1 MYCESCGS
9 FINDGEAF
17 CSNCGSPAPRDSAPA
32 APSPAPAPA
41 PAPQATIQ
49 PIMQPAPQPAAQPVP
64 QPIQPAYQQP
74 YQQPQYQQTSYQA
87 PTYQQPVQMAQSIY
101 QPVYQQ
107 PVIIT
112 PIDNR
117 TRINGAATAG
127 LIFGIINLCTSWIPL
142 LNGIPA
148 ILGLIFSIAG
158 VSKKNAGGKGRAI
171 AGLIMSSVGL
181 FICILIIIE
190 LIVGGELD
198 Y

>member
-17 CSNCGSPAPRDSAPA
+17 CSNCGSPAPRNSAPA
-32 APSPAPAPA
+32 APAPA
-41 PAPQATIQ
+41 PAPQATVQ
-49 PIMQPAPQPAAQPVP
+49 PITQPV
-64 QPIQPAYQQP
+64 QTAYQP
-74 YQQPQYQQTSYQA
+74 YQQPQYQA
-87 PTYQQPVQMAQSIY
+87 PTYQQPVQMAQPIY

>member
-17 CSNCGSPAPRDSAPA
+17 CSNCGSPAPKNSAPA
-32 APSPAPAPA
+32 APAPAPA
-41 PAPQATIQ
+41 PAPQAMVQ
-49 PIMQPAPQPAAQPVP
+49 PIMQPAPQPMAQPE
-64 QPIQPAYQQP
+64 YQQP
-74 YQQPQYQQTSYQA
+74 YQQPQYQTPQYQA
-87 PTYQQPVQMAQSIY
+87 PTYQQPVQTVQPIY

-142 LNGIPA
+142 LNTLPA
-148 ILGLIFSIAG
+148 ILGLIFSIVG
-158 VSKKNAGGKGRAI
+158 VSKKDAGGKGRAI

-181 FICILIIIE
+181 LIVILIVIE
-190 LIVGGELD
+190 LIVGGELE

>member
-9 FINDGEAF
+9 FINPGEAF
-17 CSNCGSPAPRDSAPA
+17 CSNCGSPAPKNSAPA
-32 APSPAPAPA
+32 TPAPA
-41 PAPQATIQ
+41 PAPQATVQ

-87 PTYQQPVQMAQSIY
+87 PTYQQPVQMAQPIY

-117 TRINGAATAG
+117 KRINGAATAG
-127 LIFGIINLCTSWIPL
+127 LIFGIITLCVSWIPVV
-142 LNGIPA
+142 NGLPA
-148 ILGLIFSIAG
+148 IPGLIFSIAG
-158 VSKKNAGGKGRAI
+158 VAKKDAGGKGRAI
-171 AGLIMSSVGL
+171 TGLIMSSIGL
-181 FICILIIIE
+181 FISILFIIE
-190 LIVGGELD
+190 MIAGELN

>member
-9 FINDGEAF
+9 FINPGEAF
-17 CSNCGSPAPRDSAPA
+17 CSNCGSPAPKDSAPA

-41 PAPQATIQ
+41 PAPQATVQ
-49 PIMQPAPQPAAQPVP
+49 PITQPV
-64 QPIQPAYQQP
+64 QTAYQP
-74 YQQPQYQQTSYQA
+74 YQQPQYQQPAYQA
-87 PTYQQPVQMAQSIY
+87 PTYQQPVQMAQPIY

-142 LNGIPA
+142 LNVIPA

>member
-9 FINDGEAF
+9 FINPGEAF
-17 CSNCGSPAPRDSAPA
+17 CSNCGSPAPKNSAPA

-41 PAPQATIQ
+41 QAPQATVQ
-49 PIMQPAPQPAAQPVP
+49 PITQPV
-64 QPIQPAYQQP
+64 QTAYQP
-74 YQQPQYQQTSYQA
+74 YQQPQYQQA
-87 PTYQQPVQMAQSIY
+87 PTYQQPVQMAQPIY

-117 TRINGAATAG
+117 KRINGAATAG

>member
-17 CSNCGSPAPRDSAPA
+17 CSNCGSPAPRNSAPA

-41 PAPQATIQ
+41 PAPQATVQPIIQ
-49 PIMQPAPQPAAQPVP
+49 PVQT
-64 QPIQPAYQQP
+64 AYQP
-74 YQQPQYQQTSYQA
+74 YQQPQYQA
-87 PTYQQPVQMAQSIY
+87 PTYQQPVQMAQPIY

-158 VSKKNAGGKGRAI
+158 ISKKNAGGKGRAI

-181 FICILIIIE
+181 FICILIVIE
-190 LIVGGELD
+190 IIVGGELD

>member
-41 PAPQATIQ
+41 PAPQATVQ
-49 PIMQPAPQPAAQPVP
+49 PIAQPV
-64 QPIQPAYQQP
+64 QTAYQP
-74 YQQPQYQQTSYQA
+74 YQQPQYQQPA
-87 PTYQQPVQMAQSIY
+87 YQQPVRMAQPIY

-112 PIDNR
+112 PINNTR
-117 TRINGAATAG
+117 TRVNVAATVG
-127 LIFGIINLCTSWIPL
+127 LVLGIITLCAAWIPVVNIL
-142 LNGIPA
+142 PA
-148 ILGLIFSIAG
+148 IPGLIFSIVG
-158 VSKKNAGGKGRAI
+158 VAKKDAGGKGRAI
-171 AGLIMSSVGL
+171 TGLIMSSIGL
-181 FICILIIIE
+181 FISILFIIE
-190 LIVGGELD
+190 MIAGELN

>member
-9 FINDGEAF
+9 FINPGEAF
-17 CSNCGSPAPRDSAPA
+17 CSNCGSPAPKNSAPA
-32 APSPAPAPA
+32 TPAPA
-41 PAPQATIQ
+41 PAPQATVQ

-74 YQQPQYQQTSYQA
+74 YQQPQYQQ
-87 PTYQQPVQMAQSIY
+87 PVQMAQPIY

>member
-9 FINDGEAF
+9 FINPGEAF
-17 CSNCGSPAPRDSAPA
+17 CSNCGSPAPKNSAPA
-32 APSPAPAPA
+32 TPAPA
-41 PAPQATIQ
+41 PAPQATVQ
-49 PIMQPAPQPAAQPVP
+49 PITQPV
-64 QPIQPAYQQP
+64 QTA
-74 YQQPQYQQTSYQA
+74 YQQPQYQQPAYQA
-87 PTYQQPVQMAQSIY
+87 PTYQQPVQMAQPIY

>member
-17 CSNCGSPAPRDSAPA
+17 CSNCGSPAPKNSAPA
-32 APSPAPAPA
+32 TPAPA
-41 PAPQATIQ
+41 PAPQATVQ

-87 PTYQQPVQMAQSIY
+87 PTYQQPVQMAQPIY

>member
-17 CSNCGSPAPRDSAPA
+17 CSNCGSPAPNKAAPA
-32 APSPAPAPA
+32 SPVAAAAPAPAPA
-41 PAPQATIQ
+41 PAPQATVQ
-49 PIMQPAPQPAAQPVP
+49 PIAQPYA
-64 QPIQPAYQQP
+64 QPMAQPGYQQP
-74 YQQPQYQQTSYQA
+74 VYQQPSYQA
-87 PTYQQPVQMAQSIY
+87 PTYQQPVQTIQPIY

-117 TRINGAATAG
+117 KRVNGAATAG
-127 LIFGIINLCTSWIPL
+127 LILGIVNVCISWLPL
-142 LNGIPA
+142 FNTLPA
-148 ILGLIFSIAG
+148 ILGLVFSIIG
-158 VSKKNAGGKGRAI
+158 LTKKDAGGKGRAI

-181 FICILIIIE
+181 LIVILIIIE
-190 LIVGGELD
+190 AIVGEGLSS

>member
-41 PAPQATIQ
+41 PQATVQ
-49 PIMQPAPQPAAQPVP
+49 PITQPV
-64 QPIQPAYQQP
+64 QTAYQS
-74 YQQPQYQQTSYQA
+74 YQQPQYQQPAYQQPAYQA
-87 PTYQQPVQMAQSIY
+87 PTYQQPVQMAQPIY

-112 PIDNR
+112 PINNTR
-117 TRINGAATAG
+117 TRVNVAATVG
-127 LIFGIINLCTSWIPL
+127 LVLGIITLCAAWIPVVNVL
-142 LNGIPA
+142 PA
-148 ILGLIFSIAG
+148 IPGLIFSIAG
-158 VSKKNAGGKGRAI
+158 VAKKDAGGKGRAI
-171 AGLIMSSVGL
+171 TGLIMSSIGL
-181 FICILIIIE
+181 FISILFIIE
-190 LIVGGELD
+190 MIAGELN

>member
-9 FINDGEAF
+9 FINPGEAF
-17 CSNCGSPAPRDSAPA
+17 RSNCGSPAPKNSAPA
-32 APSPAPAPA
+32 TPAPA
-41 PAPQATIQ
+41 PAPQATVQ

-74 YQQPQYQQTSYQA
+74 YQQLQ
-87 PTYQQPVQMAQSIY
+87 YQQPVQMAQPIY

-127 LIFGIINLCTSWIPL
+127 LIFGIINLCISWIPL

>member
-41 PAPQATIQ
+41 PAPQATVQ
-49 PIMQPAPQPAAQPVP
+49 PIAQPV
-64 QPIQPAYQQP
+64 QTAYQP
-74 YQQPQYQQTSYQA
+74 YQQPQYQQ
-87 PTYQQPVQMAQSIY
+87 PVQMAQPIY

-112 PIDNR
+112 PINNTR
-117 TRINGAATAG
+117 TRVNVAATVG
-127 LIFGIINLCTSWIPL
+127 LVLGIITLCAAWIPVVNIL
-142 LNGIPA
+142 PA
-148 ILGLIFSIAG
+148 IPGLIFSIAG
-158 VSKKNAGGKGRAI
+158 VAKKDAGGKGRAI
-171 AGLIMSSVGL
+171 TGLIMSSIGL
-181 FICILIIIE
+181 FISILFIIE
-190 LIVGGELD
+190 MIAGELN

>member
-17 CSNCGSPAPRDSAPA
+17 CSNCGSPAPKNSAPA
-32 APSPAPAPA
+32 TPAPA
-41 PAPQATIQ
+41 PAPQATVQ

-87 PTYQQPVQMAQSIY
+87 PTYQQPVQMAQPIY

-127 LIFGIINLCTSWIPL
+127 LIIGIINLCTSWIPL

-181 FICILIIIE
+181 FICILIVIE
-190 LIVGGELD
+190 IIVGGELD

>member
-9 FINDGEAF
+9 FINPGEAF
-17 CSNCGSPAPRDSAPA
+17 CSNCGSPAPQNSAPA
-32 APSPAPAPA
+32 ATEPAAPA
-41 PAPQATIQ
+41 PAPQATVQ
-49 PIMQPAPQPAAQPVP
+49 PIMQPAPQPVAQPVA

-74 YQQPQYQQTSYQA
+74 YQQPQYQQPAYQA
-87 PTYQQPVQMAQSIY
+87 PTYQQPVQMAQPIY

-181 FICILIIIE
+181 FICILIVIE
-190 LIVGGELD
+190 IIVGGELD

>member
-9 FINDGEAF
+9 FINPGEAF
-17 CSNCGSPAPRDSAPA
+17 CSNCGSPAPKNSAPA
-32 APSPAPAPA
+32 TPAPA
-41 PAPQATIQ
+41 PAPQATVQ
-49 PIMQPAPQPAAQPVP
+49 PITQPV
-64 QPIQPAYQQP
+64 QTVYQP
-74 YQQPQYQQTSYQA
+74 YQQPQYQA
-87 PTYQQPVQMAQSIY
+87 PTYQQPVQMAQPIY

-142 LNGIPA
+142 LNALPA
-148 ILGLIFSIAG
+148 VLGLIFSITG
-158 VSKKNAGGKGRAI
+158 ITKKNAGGKGRAI

>member
-9 FINDGEAF
+9 FINPGEAF
-17 CSNCGSPAPRDSAPA
+17 CSNCGSPAPKNSAPA
-32 APSPAPAPA
+32 TPAPA
-41 PAPQATIQ
+41 PAPQATVQ
-49 PIMQPAPQPAAQPVP
+49 PITQPV
-64 QPIQPAYQQP
+64 QTA
-74 YQQPQYQQTSYQA
+74 YQQPQYQQPAYQA
-87 PTYQQPVQMAQSIY
+87 PTYQQPVQMAQPIY
-101 QPVYQQ
+101 QTVYQQ

-181 FICILIIIE
+181 FICILIVIE
-190 LIVGGELD
+190 IIVGGELD

>member
-41 PAPQATIQ
+41 PAPQATVQ
-49 PIMQPAPQPAAQPVP
+49 PIAQPV
-64 QPIQPAYQQP
+64 QTAYQP
-74 YQQPQYQQTSYQA
+74 YQQPQYQQPA
-87 PTYQQPVQMAQSIY
+87 YQQPVQMAQPIY

-112 PIDNR
+112 PINNTR
-117 TRINGAATAG
+117 TRVNVAATVG
-127 LIFGIINLCTSWIPL
+127 LVLGIITLCAAWIPVVNIL
-142 LNGIPA
+142 PA
-148 ILGLIFSIAG
+148 IPGLIFSIIG
-158 VSKKNAGGKGRAI
+158 VAKKDAGGKGRAI
-171 AGLIMSSVGL
+171 TGLIMSSIGL
-181 FICILIIIE
+181 FISILFIIE
-190 LIVGGELD
+190 MIAGELN

>member
-17 CSNCGSPAPRDSAPA
+17 CSNCGSPAPRNSAPA
-32 APSPAPAPA
+32 TPAPA
-41 PAPQATIQ
+41 PAPQATVQ

-74 YQQPQYQQTSYQA
+74 AYQA
-87 PTYQQPVQMAQSIY
+87 PTYQQPVQMAQPIY

>member
-1 MYCESCGS
+1 M
-9 FINDGEAF
+9 
-17 CSNCGSPAPRDSAPA
+17 
-32 APSPAPAPA
+32 
-41 PAPQATIQ
+41 
-49 PIMQPAPQPAAQPVP
+49 AQPG
-64 QPIQPAYQQP
+64 
-74 YQQPQYQQTSYQA
+74 YQQPQYQTPQYQA
-87 PTYQQPVQMAQSIY
+87 PTYQQPVQTVQPIY

-142 LNGIPA
+142 LNTLPA
-148 ILGLIFSIAG
+148 ILGLIFSIVG
-158 VSKKNAGGKGRAI
+158 VSKKDAGGKGRAI

-181 FICILIIIE
+181 LIVILIVIE
-190 LIVGGELD
+190 LIVGGELE

>member
-9 FINDGEAF
+9 FINPGEAF
-17 CSNCGSPAPRDSAPA
+17 CSNCGSPAPQNSAPA
-32 APSPAPAPA
+32 ATEPAAPA
-41 PAPQATIQ
+41 PAPQATVQ
-49 PIMQPAPQPAAQPVP
+49 PIMQPAPQPAAQPVA

-74 YQQPQYQQTSYQA
+74 YQQPQYQQPVYQA
-87 PTYQQPVQMAQSIY
+87 PTYQQPVQTVQPIY

-127 LIFGIINLCTSWIPL
+127 LIFGIINICISWIPL
-142 LNGIPA
+142 LNALPA
-148 ILGLIFSIAG
+148 VLGLIFSITG
-158 VSKKNAGGKGRAI
+158 ITKKNAGGKGRAI

>member
-9 FINDGEAF
+9 FINPGEAF
-17 CSNCGSPAPRDSAPA
+17 CSNCGSPAPKNSAPA
-32 APSPAPAPA
+32 TPAPA
-41 PAPQATIQ
+41 PAPQATVQ

-74 YQQPQYQQTSYQA
+74 YQQLQ
-87 PTYQQPVQMAQSIY
+87 YQQPVQMAQPIY

>member
-41 PAPQATIQ
+41 PQATVQ

-87 PTYQQPVQMAQSIY
+87 PTYQQPVQMAQPIY

>member
-9 FINDGEAF
+9 FINPGEAF
-17 CSNCGSPAPRDSAPA
+17 CSNCGSPAPQNSAPA
-32 APSPAPAPA
+32 APSPAPAPVQ
-41 PAPQATIQ
+41 QATVQ
-49 PIMQPAPQPAAQPVP
+49 PITQPAPQPVT
-64 QPIQPAYQQP
+64 QPIQSTYQQS
-74 YQQPQYQQTSYQA
+74 YQQPQYQQPVYHAPSYQA
-87 PTYQQPVQMAQSIY
+87 PTYQQPVQTVQPIY

-181 FICILIIIE
+181 FICILIVIE
-190 LIVGGELD
+190 IIVGGELD

>member
-17 CSNCGSPAPRDSAPA
+17 CSNCGSPAPRQTAPA
-32 APSPAPAPA
+32 APAPA
-41 PAPQATIQ
+41 PAPVSQATVQ
-49 PIMQPAPQPAAQPVP
+49 PIMQPAPQPVQQPY
-64 QPIQPAYQQP
+64 QQSYQQP
-74 YQQPQYQQTSYQA
+74 YQQTQYQQPTYQA
-87 PTYQQPVQMAQSIY
+87 PTYQQPVQTVQPIY
-101 QPVYQQ
+101 QPVYTQ

-117 TRINGAATAG
+117 KRINGAATAG

-142 LNGIPA
+142 LNAIPA

-158 VSKKNAGGKGRAI
+158 VSKKDAGGKGRAI
-171 AGLIMSSVGL
+171 AGLIMSAVGL
-181 FICILIIIE
+181 LIVVLIVIE
-190 LIVGGELD
+190 LIVGGELE

>member
-17 CSNCGSPAPRDSAPA
+17 CSNCGSPAPRQTAPA
-32 APSPAPAPA
+32 APAPAPA
-41 PAPQATIQ
+41 PAPQATVQ
-49 PIMQPAPQPAAQPVP
+49 PIMQPAPQPVQQPY
-64 QPIQPAYQQP
+64 QQSYQQP
-74 YQQPQYQQTSYQA
+74 YQQTQYQQPTYQA
-87 PTYQQPVQMAQSIY
+87 PTYQQPIQTVQPIY
-101 QPVYQQ
+101 QPVYTQ

-117 TRINGAATAG
+117 KRINGAATAG

-142 LNGIPA
+142 LNAIPA

-158 VSKKNAGGKGRAI
+158 VSKKDAGGKGRAI
-171 AGLIMSSVGL
+171 AGLIMSAVGL
-181 FICILIIIE
+181 LIVVLIVIE
-190 LIVGGELD
+190 LIVGGELE

>member
-17 CSNCGSPAPRDSAPA
+17 CSNCGSPAPRGSAPA

-41 PAPQATIQ
+41 PAPQATVQ
-49 PIMQPAPQPAAQPVP
+49 PITQPV
-64 QPIQPAYQQP
+64 QTAYQQP
-74 YQQPQYQQTSYQA
+74 Q
-87 PTYQQPVQMAQSIY
+87 
-101 QPVYQQ
+101 YQQ

>member
-41 PAPQATIQ
+41 PAPQATVQ
-49 PIMQPAPQPAAQPVP
+49 PIAQPV
-64 QPIQPAYQQP
+64 QTAYQP
-74 YQQPQYQQTSYQA
+74 YQQPQYQQPAYQA
-87 PTYQQPVQMAQSIY
+87 PAYQQPVQIAQPIY

-112 PIDNR
+112 PINNTR
-117 TRINGAATAG
+117 TRVNVAATVG
-127 LIFGIINLCTSWIPL
+127 LVLGIITLCPAWIPVVNIL
-142 LNGIPA
+142 PA
-148 ILGLIFSIAG
+148 IPGLIFSIAG
-158 VSKKNAGGKGRAI
+158 VAKKDAGGKGRAI
-171 AGLIMSSVGL
+171 TGLIMSSIGL
-181 FICILIIIE
+181 FISILFIIE
-190 LIVGGELD
+190 MIAGELN